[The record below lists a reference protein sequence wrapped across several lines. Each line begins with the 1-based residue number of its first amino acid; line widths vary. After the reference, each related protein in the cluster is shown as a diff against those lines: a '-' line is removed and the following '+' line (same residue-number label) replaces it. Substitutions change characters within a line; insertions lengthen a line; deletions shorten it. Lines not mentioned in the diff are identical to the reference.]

1 MSIKADISHFFAL
14 MKYILD
20 NIDDRQISMVT
31 SFRKK
36 IRNTFIFARLSH
48 KIIQYDQIPLRY
60 VQVICVVDIVGD
72 AFIKLDSRHYPHHI
86 KIGRLP
92 LTITPN
98 DTLRSRTYSRLSIL
112 QERFHPY
119 SFAALC
125 TSCNDARK
133 RCNPIHRKSLL
144 PKITS
149 SICMD
154 NLLVAKEI
162 TRICKRFTA
171 DVAFIR
177 HVYFPRV
184 CVK

>member
-1 MSIKADISHFFAL
+1 MA
-14 MKYILD
+14 
-20 NIDDRQISMVT
+20 

-36 IRNTFIFARLSH
+36 SRNTFIFAGLCH
-48 KIIQYDQIPLRY
+48 KVVQYDQIPLRY

-72 AFIKLDSRHYPHHI
+72 AFIKLDSRRHPHHI
-86 KIGRLP
+86 KIGGLP

-119 SFAALC
+119 DLPLC
-125 TSCNDARK
+125 VHQATMHVKGC
-133 RCNPIHRKSLL
+133 CITVTPLHRKSLL
-144 PKITS
+144 PKITG

-154 NLLVAKEI
+154 NLLVEKEI

-177 HVYFPRV
+177 HVYFSRV
-184 CVK
+184 SLK